1 MTKLLDEAIDQLR
14 ELPDEEQDAAAD
26 ALFAYIANDDRVY
39 SLRPDQVADVR
50 RIRDGLA
57 AGNRPHGMY
66 LQVDS
71 EVSERRDVWLG
82 FAVASSERFY
92 CEQHC

>member
-26 ALFAYIANDDRVY
+26 VVFAYISNDDRVY
-39 SLRPDQVADVR
+39 GLRPDQVADVR

-57 AGNRPHGMY
+57 AGKTRLGTDG
-66 LQVDS
+66 QVDALRS
-71 EVSERRDVWLG
+71 RKRV
-82 FAVASSERFY
+82 
-92 CEQHC
+92 

>member
-50 RIRDGLA
+50 RIRDSLA
-57 AGNRPHGMY
+57 AGKTQLATDR
-66 LQVDS
+66 QVEALRNS
-71 EVSERRDVWLG
+71 KR
-82 FAVASSERFY
+82 A
-92 CEQHC
+92 